1 MLEWNRYRQGM
12 VRLCVTGGWIERFI
26 NRCLAAGMV
35 VWQIQTD
42 GQNTLFWMR
51 IEDYRRIRSI
61 ARSSK
66 VRVRIVA
73 RKGCPFVMY
82 RLTKRKGLIVGPM
95 IACLILYLCTLF
107 VWQVEVVGNRIVDA
121 EEIYELAKAE
131 DIYVGAL
138 CSAIRPREAQEM
150 IVAKCGQLVWCGIH
164 REGTRVVI
172 EVVEKT
178 SRRTSDDGL
187 GDIVADKSGII
198 TEMIV
203 LRGTGAVAV
212 GDTVSAGTV
221 LIAGR
226 EPAYVEE
233 GTEIEP
239 KAVGAKGIIKARVW
253 HEGYGKASVA
263 TVRRSFAGRSA
274 YGVTVRLGEM
284 DFSWQSD
291 AISQFALWEKDKR
304 IWQWRNQFVPVEI
317 ITDIYY
323 ECEPITESDAW
334 EDAKAIATE
343 QAWQSVAK
351 QIPKDARIRDK
362 RIEIAED
369 TQECVVEVRTFA
381 ETEEEI
387 GILTNQLGDAIE

>member
-1 MLEWNRYRQGM
+1 MIEWNRYRQGM

-26 NRCLAAGMV
+26 NCCLASGMV
-35 VWQIQTD
+35 VWQIRTD
-42 GQNTLFWMR
+42 GRNTLFWMR
-51 IEDYRRIRSI
+51 IEDYRRIRPI
-61 ARSSK
+61 ARISK

-73 RKGCPFVMY
+73 RKGCPFLWH

-95 IACLILYLCTLF
+95 IACTILYLCTLF

-121 EEIYELAKAE
+121 EEIYELARAE
-131 DIYVGAL
+131 NIYVGAL

-150 IVAKCGQLVWCGIH
+150 IVANCGQLVWCGIH

-178 SRRTSDDGL
+178 LRRTSGEGV

-203 LRGTGAVAV
+203 LRGTGMVAV
-212 GDTVSAGTV
+212 GDTVSEGAA

-226 EPAYVEE
+226 EPNYGEE
-233 GTEIEP
+233 RAEIETKP
-239 KAVGAKGIIKARVW
+239 VRAKGIIKARVW
-253 HEGYGKASVA
+253 HEGCGKASVA
-263 TVRRSFAGRSA
+263 TVRRSLENCSA
-274 YGVTVRLGEM
+274 YSVTVRLGEW

-291 AISQFALWEKDKR
+291 SISQFALWEKDKR
-304 IWQWRNQFVPVEI
+304 IWQWRNQIVPVEI

-323 ECEPITESDAW
+323 ECEPITEADAW
-334 EDAKAIATE
+334 EEAKTIATE
-343 QAWQSVAK
+343 QAWQSVAN
-351 QIPKDARIRDK
+351 QIPKDARICDK

-369 TQECVVEVRTFA
+369 TQARIVEVRTFA
-381 ETEEEI
+381 ETEEEV
-387 GILTNQLGDAIE
+387 GILVN